1 LPELQPVGNSMSAC
15 IRARELT
22 VAP

>member
-1 LPELQPVGNSMSAC
+1 LPEMQPVGESMSAC
-15 IRARELT
+15 IRARDVM

>member
-1 LPELQPVGNSMSAC
+1 LPELQPVGDSMSAC
-15 IRARELT
+15 IRARELM